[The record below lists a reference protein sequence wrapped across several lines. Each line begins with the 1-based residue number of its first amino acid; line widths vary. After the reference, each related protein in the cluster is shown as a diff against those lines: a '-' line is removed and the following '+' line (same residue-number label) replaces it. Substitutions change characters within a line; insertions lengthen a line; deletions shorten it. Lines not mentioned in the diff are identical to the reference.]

1 MADHND
7 QNLTPSEL
15 LLAETQSWN
24 QLYFFI
30 EHVTLKCALQLGIP
44 NAITKHGKPMTL
56 SKLMSSLSI
65 SPSKYPYF
73 HHLTRILV
81 RYGLL
86 ILQKHEDTNVDDG
99 DDGKGYYSLAPAD
112 RYIMKDVPWN
122 SMEDQ
127 DSFFFKAWNC
137 LGDWFRNEDPSAFY
151 TAYGDLLWNK
161 LSRDTSSGNWF
172 HVNMARDSRSFMN
185 VLIGNEFKDVF
196 KGLTALVDVGGGTGT
211 VAIAITTKFPDMK
224 CIVLD
229 LPSVVA
235 NLHGSENLEFVAGD
249 MFQKIPPANAV
260 LLKIL
265 EREELKWS
273 NMVRLIPLGKRTAP
287 AY

>member
-30 EHVTLKCALQLGIP
+30 EHPFKISLFPPPYT
-44 NAITKHGKPMTL
+44 NN
-56 SKLMSSLSI
+56 SSLW
-65 SPSKYPYF
+65 
-73 HHLTRILV
+73 LV
-81 RYGLL
+81 DST
-86 ILQKHEDTNVDDG
+86 KNEDNNVDDG

-112 RYIMKDVPWN
+112 RYRMKDGPWN

-151 TAYGDLLWNK
+151 TAYGDLFWSK

-172 HVNMARDSRSFMN
+172 HANMARDSQSFMN
-185 VLIGNEFKDVF
+185 VLIGNQFKDVF
-196 KGLTALVDVGGGTGT
+196 KGLTTLVDVVGGTGT
-211 VAIAITTKFPDMK
+211 VAMALTKKFPDMK

-229 LPSVVA
+229 LPPVEA
-235 NLHGSENLEFVAGD
+235 NMLGSENLEFVAGD
-249 MFQKIPPANAV
+249 MFQKIPAANAV
-260 LLKIL
+260 LLK
-265 EREELKWS
+265 
-273 NMVRLIPLGKRTAP
+273 
-287 AY
+287 